1 MLNSLILNQ
10 LHYMVPKMKIIVV
23 YFRLVL
29 CALIHLAYQVMYRA
43 RAQTCTLITVNNG
56 IVTPSK
62 AQNNNNDQVRKLSSS
77 SGDVF
82 VASLSLLTLFYRKS
96 LK

>member
-1 MLNSLILNQ
+1 MLNSLILNH
-10 LHYMVPKMKIIVV
+10 LHYMVPNMNIIVV

-43 RAQTCTLITVNNG
+43 RAQTCTLISVNNG

-62 AQNNNNDQVRKLSSS
+62 AQYNNNDQVRKFSSS

-82 VASLSLLTLFYRKS
+82 VASLSLPSLFYRKS

>member
-10 LHYMVPKMKIIVV
+10 LHYMVPNMNIIVV

-43 RAQTCTLITVNNG
+43 QTCTLITVNNG

-62 AQNNNNDQVRKLSSS
+62 AQYDNNDQVRKLSSS

-82 VASLSLLTLFYRKS
+82 VASLSLPSLFYRKS